1 MKKKIIVSLFIVT
14 TAIVSFTL
22 GKITNND
29 SATEPSTEAI
39 TICDCVPL
47 EDIAGYY
54 IDSDGFIHFELKDVG
69 KQLDNPSNKPY
80 TEILSEIPEL
90 EETKR

>member
-14 TAIVSFTL
+14 TIVSFTL
-22 GKITNND
+22 GKITNSD
-29 SATEPSTEAI
+29 SATEPTTEAI
-39 TICDCVPL
+39 AICDCIPL

-54 IDSDGFIHFELKDVG
+54 IDSDGFTHFELKDVG

-90 EETKR
+90 EEN